1 MRDQF
6 VNGIIFGMIVS
17 GLIFAIFLDATNMP
31 FPREISQ
38 PLRACEADLPRDQ
51 KCEIVITAKVKE

>member
-1 MRDQF
+1 
-6 VNGIIFGMIVS
+6 
-17 GLIFAIFLDATNMP
+17 MP

-38 PLRACEADLPRDQ
+38 PLAACEAELSRNQ